1 MKVSKKELYMLLM
14 VAGFGIALCA
24 YFFGFQK
31 INQKTEALR
40 IETEALESDVN
51 KYTAVKDNIEVYKVG
66 IDDFTKRIA
75 TVIAK
80 IPSDVLPEDAFMV
93 ARELEK
99 NDEYT
104 FVTSTTWTDETTVY
118 TVTSHPVDETKTP
131 ITYYLNNNEVTIG
144 HTSSYQGIKDMLDY
158 IYEHKNRM
166 AFESFTVA
174 YDEETGLL
182 SGTTDVNFYSIVGS
196 DKEYKEQNIQG
207 VEMGTD
213 NIFGTIDVPENVQNE
228 D

>member
-14 VAGFGIALCA
+14 LAGVIIAACS
-24 YFFGFQK
+24 FFLGFQK

-51 KYTAVKDNIEVYKVG
+51 KYNAVKDNIDVYNIG
-66 IDDFTKRIA
+66 IDESTKKIA
-75 TVIAK
+75 EIIAK
-80 IPSDVLPEDAFMV
+80 IPSDVLPEDAFML

-104 FVTSTTWTDETTVY
+104 FVDATTWADETTVY
-118 TVTSHPVDETKTP
+118 TVTSHPVDTTKTP
-131 ITYYLNNNEVTIG
+131 ITYYLNNNEVSII

-166 AFESFTVA
+166 SFESFMVS
-174 YDEETGLL
+174 YDETTGLL
-182 SGTTDVNFYSIVGS
+182 SGSTNVNFYSIVGS

-207 VEMGTD
+207 VQMGTD
-213 NIFGTIDVPENVQNE
+213 NIFGTRSVSENE
-228 D
+228 

>member
-14 VAGFGIALCA
+14 LAGVIIAACSF
-24 YFFGFQK
+24 FFGFQK

-51 KYTAVKDNIEVYKVG
+51 KYNAVKDNIDVYNIG
-66 IDDFTKRIA
+66 IDESTKKIA
-75 TVIAK
+75 EIIAK
-80 IPSDVLPEDAFMV
+80 IPSDVLPEDAFML

-104 FVTSTTWTDETTVY
+104 FVDATTWADETTVY
-118 TVTSHPVDETKTP
+118 TVTSHPVDTTKTP
-131 ITYYLNNNEVTIG
+131 ITYYLNNNEVSII

-166 AFESFTVA
+166 SFESFMVS
-174 YDEETGLL
+174 YDETTGLL
-182 SGTTDVNFYSIVGS
+182 SGSTNVNFYSIVGS

-207 VEMGTD
+207 VQMGTD
-213 NIFGTIDVPENVQNE
+213 NIFGTRSVSENE
-228 D
+228 